1 MIVTRAANKS
11 ILITRMQTDGHIKDI
26 AERVLPKYFMRNKNG
41 WDATTV
47 ASVFIFVRFANSI
60 LITGEMQNLWSRGE
74 WVALF
79 LAENNGDTI
88 TERVSKLLFFLLFKL
103 LNKVISAATR
113 ATKTD
118 NAFVMLC
125 GIVVCTRLLALTFWT
140 ASHSSAIWPNDFSAV
155 FSTSFGK
162 RGRPKARC
170 KIDLSNQ
177 QNKNESW
184 AHPFP
189 TILHTLDFRSVWP
202 ELNKGML
209 SDAHFGLAKGVYQ
222 KLRRGMT
229 CQYWLLEILTTTKKR
244 THFSKET
251 LKNVHFVL
259 FHLNTRSP
267 LTAAQLTNERV
278 KCTIIFY
285 ENMDW

>member
-26 AERVLPKYFMRNKNG
+26 VERVLPKYFMRNKNG

-60 LITGEMQNLWSRGE
+60 LITGEMQNLWPRGE

-118 NAFVMLC
+118 NAFVMCCVALYVLDSHFLDSQPFECNLAERFFSSFLNVFWETWQTEGEMQNAKSIWVTSKTKTKAEHIHFPPSSILWTFAPC
-125 GIVVCTRLLALTFWT
+125 GRSWIMECCRMFTLGVQKGCTRSWEEEWLVNIGYWRFW
-140 ASHSSAIWPNDFSAV
+140 
-155 FSTSFGK
+155 
-162 RGRPKARC
+162 
-170 KIDLSNQ
+170 Q
-177 QNKNESW
+177 QQKNERIS
-184 AHPFP
+184 
-189 TILHTLDFRSVWP
+189 
-202 ELNKGML
+202 
-209 SDAHFGLAKGVYQ
+209 Q
-222 KLRRGMT
+222 KRR
-229 CQYWLLEILTTTKKR
+229 
-244 THFSKET
+244 
-251 LKNVHFVL
+251 
-259 FHLNTRSP
+259 
-267 LTAAQLTNERV
+267 
-278 KCTIIFY
+278 
-285 ENMDW
+285 

>member
-1 MIVTRAANKS
+1 
-11 ILITRMQTDGHIKDI
+11 
-26 AERVLPKYFMRNKNG
+26 MRNKNG

-60 LITGEMQNLWSRGE
+60 LITGEMQNLCSRGE

-125 GIVVCTRLLALTFWT
+125 GIIVWTRLLALTFWT
-140 ASHSSAIWPNDFSAV
+140 AIRVQFGRTIFQQFSQRLLGNVADRRRNA
-155 FSTSFGK
+155 K
-162 RGRPKARC
+162 C

-189 TILHTLDFRSVWP
+189 TILWTFARCGRSWIMECCRMFTLGVQ
-202 ELNKGML
+202 KG
-209 SDAHFGLAKGVYQ
+209 
-222 KLRRGMT
+222 
-229 CQYWLLEILTTTKKR
+229 C
-244 THFSKET
+244 
-251 LKNVHFVL
+251 
-259 FHLNTRSP
+259 TRSWEEEW
-267 LTAAQLTNERV
+267 LVNIGYWRFWQQQKNERISQ
-278 KCTIIFY
+278 KRR
-285 ENMDW
+285 

>member
-26 AERVLPKYFMRNKNG
+26 VERVLPKYFMRNKNG

-60 LITGEMQNLWSRGE
+60 LITGEMQNLWPRGE
-74 WVALF
+74 CVALF

-88 TERVSKLLFFLLFKL
+88 TERVSKLLLL
-103 LNKVISAATR
+103 LNIVISAATR

-162 RGRPKARC
+162 RGRPKAKC

-189 TILHTLDFRSVWP
+189 TILWTFARCGRSWIMECCRMFTLGVQ
-202 ELNKGML
+202 KG
-209 SDAHFGLAKGVYQ
+209 
-222 KLRRGMT
+222 
-229 CQYWLLEILTTTKKR
+229 C
-244 THFSKET
+244 
-251 LKNVHFVL
+251 
-259 FHLNTRSP
+259 TRSWEEEW
-267 LTAAQLTNERV
+267 LVNIGYWRFWQQQKNERISQ
-278 KCTIIFY
+278 KRR
-285 ENMDW
+285 

>member
-1 MIVTRAANKS
+1 MRRDDCCVCFHFRSFCKFHSNHWRNAKFMVERGVSCAIFGREQWRHNHRAS
-11 ILITRMQTDGHIKDI
+11 EQ
-26 AERVLPKYFMRNKNG
+26 V
-41 WDATTV
+41 V
-47 ASVFIFVRFANSI
+47 
-60 LITGEMQNLWSRGE
+60 
-74 WVALF
+74 
-79 LAENNGDTI
+79 
-88 TERVSKLLFFLLFKL
+88 FFLLFKL

-162 RGRPKARC
+162 RGRPKAKQKR
-170 KIDLSNQ
+170 KLST
-177 QNKNESW
+177 S
-184 AHPFP
+184 
-189 TILHTLDFRSVWP
+189 ISLHTLDFRSVWP
-202 ELNKGML
+202 ELNNGML
-209 SDAHFGLAKGVYQ
+209 SDAHFEWAKGVYQ

-259 FHLNTRSP
+259 FHLNIRSP
-267 LTAAQLTNERV
+267 STAAQLTNERV

-285 ENMDW
+285 ENMD